1 MQVSEQSATV
11 SMLLVLSSAASKIR
25 ILALN
30 NGFQLMVIYNDAWW
44 QNLGLDPKPGT
55 LNLFEPFR
63 SPRQIFLRLVS

>member
-11 SMLLVLSSAASKIR
+11 SMFLVLSSAASKTR

-44 QNLGLDPKPGT
+44 QNLGLVPKPGT
-55 LNLFEPFR
+55 LNLFEPF
-63 SPRQIFLRLVS
+63 